1 MENLTPKTRLEYY
14 LDKIAQNSG
23 GGDTPSGD
31 FFPIHISWSNQ
42 EYTADKTFAEIQQ
55 AAQDGLAPYAIYN
68 GRIYFLMD
76 DIISTNTRTMLPAV
90 FGSTPDFNYSGG
102 EVSSISI
109 RQSHF
114 IITSNEITF
123 DTQSYP
129 QSN

>member
-55 AAQDGLAPYAIYN
+55 AAQDGLALYAIYN
-68 GRIYFLMD
+68 GKIYFLVD
-76 DIISTNTRTMLPAV
+76 DILSGTQAS
-90 FGSTPDFNYSGG
+90 FGSTPSFEYDSGTVDQIQIHQ
-102 EVSSISI
+102 E
-109 RQSHF
+109 RF
-114 IITSNEITF
+114 IITSENEIT
-123 DTQSYP
+123 QSNSSYP